1 MSDLSK
7 VVILIPSFEP
17 DEKLPKV
24 LNDLQGYPFEK
35 ILIVN
40 DGSDKKFDTV
50 FDECRVFP
58 DVEVIGYE
66 ENKGK
71 GFALKKGFR
80 YIQEH
85 YPDFKAIVTADS
97 DGQHTPEDI
106 RRTAQTT
113 LENPEKLILGS
124 RSWKEENVPFR
135 SRYGNK
141 ITKAVFKWISGT
153 KVEDTQTGL
162 RGFSPDVVSEFL
174 KTKGDR
180 FEYEM
185 NMLMEARL
193 RHIEI
198 LEIPIETVY
207 IEENKSS
214 HFRPFRDSVKIYSVF
229 FKHLSKF
236 VISSMSATVID
247 FAIYAIMLNAVFGYT
262 EENTSFLDNL
272 TDYRIVIS
280 FIVARIL
287 SSAFNFIINK
297 YVVFKERKRNP
308 KEVAKYYA
316 IVVVVFLCTVLLNS
330 FFLTIGVA
338 QWLCQPLATFI
349 MFFISYYFQRVIVF
363 K

>member
-1 MSDLSK
+1 MKYAVIIPAYNPDDKFVAFIEILRKNGIFVIAVDDGSRDECESRFQTGEERGC
-7 VVILIPSFEP
+7 VVIHH
-17 DEKLPKV
+17 
-24 LNDLQGYPFEK
+24 
-35 ILIVN
+35 
-40 DGSDKKFDTV
+40 DG
-50 FDECRVFP
+50 
-58 DVEVIGYE
+58 
-66 ENKGK
+66 NKGK
-71 GFALKKGFR
+71 GLALRTGFAELIRLNQKGGGFA
-80 YIQEH
+80 Y
-85 YPDFKAIVTADS
+85 AITADC
-97 DGQHTPEDI
+97 DGQHSYEAIKDV
-106 RRTAQTT
+106 AQAAEASMETQDGPALIIGGRFRDT
-113 LENPEKLILGS
+113 GEK
-124 RSWKEENVPFR
+124 VPLR
-135 SRYGNK
+135 SRLGNGFTRGLFRLVTGVA
-141 ITKAVFKWISGT
+141 IY
-153 KVEDTQTGL
+153 DTQTGL
-162 RGFSPDVVSEFL
+162 RAIPERLFKEML
-174 KTKGDR
+174 ELKGDR
-180 FEYEM
+180 YEYEM

-330 FFLTIGVA
+330 
-338 QWLCQPLATFI
+338 
-349 MFFISYYFQRVIVF
+349 YYFQRVIVF

>member
-17 DEKLPKV
+17 DEKLPKL

-50 FDECRVFP
+50 FDECRAFP
-58 DVEVIGYE
+58 KVEVIGYE
-66 ENKGK
+66 ENRGK

-262 EENTSFLDNL
+262 EENKFFGQPDRLQNSYIFHRCQNPLL
-272 TDYRIVIS
+272 RIQ
-280 FIVARIL
+280 FH
-287 SSAFNFIINK
+287 NK
-297 YVVFKERKRNP
+297 Q
-308 KEVAKYYA
+308 
-316 IVVVVFLCTVLLNS
+316 IC
-330 FFLTIGVA
+330 
-338 QWLCQPLATFI
+338 C
-349 MFFISYYFQRVIVF
+349 FQRKKEKPQRSCQILCNSCCCLPLHRASEQFLSHYRRCTMAVSASRKIYNVLYQLLLPKSHCF
-363 K
+363 

>member
-1 MSDLSK
+1 MSELSK
-7 VVILIPSFEP
+7 VVILIPSYEP
-17 DEKLPKV
+17 DEKLPKL
-24 LNDLQGYPFEK
+24 LNELQGLPFGN

-40 DGSDKKFDTV
+40 DGSGERYEDIFN
-50 FDECRVFP
+50 ECRAFP
-58 DVEVIGYE
+58 NVEVIGYE
-66 ENKGK
+66 TNRGK
-71 GFALKKGFR
+71 GFALKKGFA
-80 YIQEH
+80 YIRENH
-85 YPDFKAIVTADS
+85 PDFTAVVTADS
-97 DGQHTPEDI
+97 DGQHTPNDI
-106 RRTAQTT
+106 LRTAQTT
-113 LENPEKLILGS
+113 LENPDKLVLGS
-124 RSWKEENVPFR
+124 RCWNEENIPFR

-141 ITKAVFKWISGT
+141 ITKFIFKWISGT

-162 RGFSPDVVSEFL
+162 RGFSPAVAAEFL

-214 HFRPFRDSVKIYSVF
+214 HFRPFKDSVKIYSVF

-236 VISSMSATVID
+236 IISSLSATVID
-247 FAIYAIMLNAVFGYT
+247 FALYAIMLNAVFGYT
-262 EENTSFLDNL
+262 GENTGFLDNL

-280 FIVARIL
+280 FVVARVL
-287 SSAFNFIINK
+287 SSAFNFAINK
-297 YVVFKERKRNP
+297 YVVFKERKRSAR
-308 KEVAKYYA
+308 EIVKYYA

-330 FFLTIGVA
+330 LFLTVGVA

>member
-1 MSDLSK
+1 MSKLTET
-7 VVILIPSFEP
+7 VVLIPSYEP
-17 DEKLPKV
+17 DEKLVKL
-24 LNDLQGYPFEK
+24 LNELKEYPYKK

-40 DGSDKKFDTV
+40 DGSGEEYNKI
-50 FDECRVFP
+50 FDECR
-58 DVEVIGYE
+58 DVPNVDVIGYG
-66 ENKGK
+66 ENHGK
-71 GFALKKGFR
+71 GYALKTGFK
-80 YIQEH
+80 YVQEK
-85 YPDFKAIVTADS
+85 YPDFKAIITADG

-106 RRTAQTT
+106 RRTAETT
-113 LENPEKLILGS
+113 LENPDKLVLGS
-124 RSWKEENVPFR
+124 RCWKEDNIPFR
-135 SRYGNK
+135 SRFGNK
-141 ITKAVFKWISGT
+141 MTCAVFRWISGT
-153 KVEDTQTGL
+153 KVSDTQTGL
-162 RGFSPDVVSEFL
+162 RGFSPSVTAEFL

-214 HFRPFRDSVKIYSVF
+214 HFRPFADSVKIYTVF

-236 VISSMSATVID
+236 VFSSMSATLID
-247 FAIYAIMLNAVFGYT
+247 FAVYALILNLIFGYT
-262 EENTSFLDNL
+262 DGDTSFIDNL

-280 FIVARIL
+280 FVVARVI
-287 SSAFNFIINK
+287 SSAFNFILNK
-297 YVVFKERKRNP
+297 YVVFKERKRDA
-308 KEVAKYYA
+308 KEVAKYYC
-316 IVVVVFLCTVLLNS
+316 IVVSVFLCTILLNS
-330 FFLTIGVA
+330 LFLTIGVA